1 MNKTKSRMLKIG
13 SAVAVAGALIG
24 GTLATA
30 NAAEQAPGTTE
41 VAAADVSA
49 ESRGGGGPR
58 IPQEIAVPAGN
69 RLIGTMQAR
78 GQQVYTCTAG
88 AWVFTEP
95 AATLTGRVNNRPVTA
110 IHFKA
115 PTWESIDDGSLVTA
129 TVQATS
135 PVTGSIAQLL
145 LKATPAAGSNG
156 VFSKVTFIHR
166 LATSGGAAPAGA
178 CTEGAR
184 LGVAYRAEYR
194 FYTAG

>member
-1 MNKTKSRMLKIG
+1 MNKTKSRMFKVG
-13 SAVAVAGALIG
+13 GAVAIAGALIG

-30 NAAEQAPGTTE
+30 NAAEQATDTAATGTTE
-41 VAAADVSA
+41 VAAEA
-49 ESRGGGGPR
+49 RGGGPR

-69 RLIGTMQAR
+69 RLIGTMAAR

-95 AATLTGRVNNRPVTA
+95 VATMTGRVNNRPVTA
-110 IHFKA
+110 IHFKG
-115 PTWESIDDGSLVTA
+115 PQWESIDDGSLVSA
-129 TVQATS
+129 TSQASS

-156 VFSKVTFIHR
+156 VFGKVTFIHR

-178 CTEGAR
+178 CTDGTR

-194 FYTAG
+194 FYAAG

>member
-13 SAVAVAGALIG
+13 GAVAVAGALIG

-41 VAAADVSA
+41 VAAADVAA
-49 ESRGGGGPR
+49 ESRGGGPR
-58 IPQEIAVPAGN
+58 VPQAIAVPAGN
-69 RLIGTMQAR
+69 RLVGTMQAR

-95 AATLTGRVNNRPVTA
+95 VATLTGRVNNRPVTA
-110 IHFKA
+110 IHFKG
-115 PTWESIDDGSLVTA
+115 PSWESIDDGSLVTA
-129 TVQATS
+129 TSQATS

-145 LKATPAAGSNG
+145 LKATPATGSTG

-178 CTEGAR
+178 CTDGTR

-194 FYTAG
+194 FYAAG

>member
-1 MNKTKSRMLKIG
+1 MNKTKSRMLKVG
-13 SAVAVAGALIG
+13 GAVAIAGALIG
-24 GTLATA
+24 GTLASA

-49 ESRGGGGPR
+49 ESRGGGPR
-58 IPQEIAVPAGN
+58 IPKEIAVPAGN

-95 AATLTGRVNNRPVTA
+95 VATLTGRVNNRPVTA
-110 IHFKA
+110 IHFKG
-115 PTWESIDDGSLVTA
+115 PSWESIDDGSLVTA
-129 TVQATS
+129 TSQATS

-145 LKATPAAGSNG
+145 LKATPTAGSNG

-178 CTEGAR
+178 CTDGTR